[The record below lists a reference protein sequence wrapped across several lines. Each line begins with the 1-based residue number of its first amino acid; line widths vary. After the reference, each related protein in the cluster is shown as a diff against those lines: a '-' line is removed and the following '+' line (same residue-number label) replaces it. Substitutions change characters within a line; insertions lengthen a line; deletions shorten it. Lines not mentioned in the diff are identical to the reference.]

1 MYSNGVVQYHERQL
15 ECIQK
20 SAALFA
26 YAALDELSLCLLYY
40 ASLSCLCA
48 RTSFPYEF
56 SLCSRRRK
64 TSFQRS
70 HDTNGSG
77 LIWERSFW
85 HNLRIYLNQSTSTN
99 RTFSNDQYLYSA
111 WAETFSMSVQY
122 CTTCYASQTLWSFFF
137 FVATSNENGMD
148 WIGCSMRSGTTH
160 KIYVFDF
167 IHHVD
172 RCTNTIMRYD
182 PHKIESNRTVS
193 QRYTKLRH
201 EITTLI
207 DATSD
212 RKIVTPWHAQAD
224 KDE

>member
-1 MYSNGVVQYHERQL
+1 MINIYIVHG
-15 ECIQK
+15 QK
-20 SAALFA
+20 HSQCPFNTAIL
-26 YAALDELSLCLLYY
+26 YNLL
-40 ASLSCLCA
+40 
-48 RTSFPYEF
+48 R
-56 SLCSRRRK
+56 
-64 TSFQRS
+64 
-70 HDTNGSG
+70 
-77 LIWERSFW
+77 
-85 HNLRIYLNQSTSTN
+85 
-99 RTFSNDQYLYSA
+99 FSNAMVLF
-111 WAETFSMSVQY
+111 FS
-122 CTTCYASQTLWSFFF
+122 
-137 FVATSNENGMD
+137 VATSNENGMD